1 MSPSLRRNRH
11 AGFDGMRRAEAAHAV
26 FQITSADPNFPSDT
40 LVRQLAKVGLAS
52 NFVSK
57 PHRRLLRS
65 WLLSYLQPLLETIDG
80 QEFILDVERQQPTE
94 GTEA

>member
-1 MSPSLRRNRH
+1 MSPSRRRNRH
-11 AGFDGMRRAEAAHAV
+11 DGFDGMRRAEAAHAV
-26 FQITSADPNFPSDT
+26 HQIAAIDPGSPPDT
-40 LVRQLAKVGLAS
+40 LGSLLATVGRAS
-52 NFVSK
+52 NFVSG

-80 QEFILDVERQQPTE
+80 QEFILEVERQQPTE